1 MSLIDRGDYSIYGV
15 KKVKSVSS
23 FIKMHALKSAKSRSV
38 IMKADSTT
46 LLNFIKDN
54 QKNQFV
60 IPIYQRLYSWEK
72 EQCKELW
79 DDIIKIGGDDKM
91 DGHFIGSILYML
103 DSITHSNNT
112 LLIIDGQQRLT
123 TITLLLT
130 ALRDHLND
138 EDEFLKKF
146 SYQKIENDYLINSD
160 KDGDKKFRLILSE
173 SDKDT
178 LLYLIDK
185 DRRKPSELSS
195 KIVENFKL
203 FEEWVSKNTNK
214 LETIF
219 KGLDKL
225 MIVEIALEKGKDDPQ
240 LIFESMNSKG
250 IELTQTDLIRN
261 YIVMET
267 EIEKQEGFYNKYWGA
282 MEEEFKQNKKWFDRF
297 VRHYL
302 TIKTR
307 EIPNVNKVY
316 AALKDYWQKEGIG
329 IEDLLKDLQKY
340 CGYFCQIVFKKEADK
355 DLNKALGFLV
365 DLEMDVIYPLLLE
378 LYSDYKGGVL
388 SKADFI
394 PIIALIESYICRRA
408 VCGLGTNSLNKVFPS
423 FTRYIQKDEYFKS
436 LKAHFGYLTEQQ
448 RFPNNDEF
456 KDRFITINFYKFQK
470 NGYFFER
477 LENFDTKEPVNTKG
491 LTVEHIMPQTL
502 TEDTEDTE
510 EWKRDLGENFQEIH
524 DKYLHTIGNLTLTG
538 YNPEYSNKSFQE
550 KQGMEK
556 GFKDSPL
563 RLNQDLKDLE
573 SFGEE
578 EIKKRANDLVDLA
591 LKIWTYPKLDAET
604 LEKYKP
610 KKDKK
615 EKKVYDLS
623 SYKFGSHSRELF
635 DILSKKIKALDE
647 RITENF
653 NQDYIS
659 YKFGKNFVDI
669 VVQSKDLKLYL
680 NMKFNELQDE
690 KNLARDMTNKGHLGN
705 GNIEVKLE
713 TKENIPYCLGLIKQA
728 LEKQMGGR
736 NRQ

>member
-1 MSLIDRGDYSIYGV
+1 MKECLW
-15 KKVKSVSS
+15 K
-23 FIKMHALKSAKSRSV
+23 HA
-38 IMKADSTT
+38 TT

-54 QKNQFV
+54 QKNQLV
-60 IPIYQRLYSWEK
+60 IPIYQRVYSWGK
-72 EQCKELW
+72 EQCKQLW

-91 DGHFIGSILYML
+91 DGHFIGSILYVL
-103 DSITHSNNT
+103 DGITHSDNA

-130 ALRDHLND
+130 ALRNHLND
-138 EDEFLKKF
+138 EVKREE
-146 SYQKIENDYLINSD
+146 IENHYLINSD

-178 LLYLIDK
+178 LLSLIDK
-185 DRRKPSELSS
+185 DRRKPSEPSL

-203 FEEWVSKNTNK
+203 FEEWIRKNTNQ

-219 KGLDKL
+219 KGLEKL

-267 EIEKQEGFYNKYWGA
+267 EIEKQESFYNKYWRA
-282 MEEEFKQNKKWFDRF
+282 MEEKFKQNKKLFDRF

-302 TIKTR
+302 TIKTK
-307 EIPNVNKVY
+307 IPNINKVY
-316 AALKDYWQKEGIG
+316 VALKDYRQKEGIG

-340 CGYFCQIVFKKEADK
+340 CGYFCRIVFKKESDK

-365 DLEMDVIYPLLLE
+365 DLEMDVVYPLLLE

-408 VCGLGTNSLNKVFPS
+408 VCGLSTNSLNKVFPS
-423 FTRYIQKDEYFKS
+423 FTKHIQKDEYFKS
-436 LKAHFGYLTEQQ
+436 LEAHFGSLTEKQ

-456 KDRFITINFYKFQK
+456 KNLFITIDFYHFKK
-470 NGYFFER
+470 NKYFFER
-477 LENFDTKEPVNTKG
+477 LENFDRKERVYTHEY
-491 LTVEHIMPQTL
+491 TTEHIMPQKL
-502 TEDTEDTE
+502 TE
-510 EWKRDLGENFQEIH
+510 EWERDLDENFQEIH

-538 YNPEYSNKSFQE
+538 YNSEYSNKSFQE
-550 KQGMEK
+550 KRDMEK

-563 RLNQDLKDLE
+563 RLNQGLRDLK

-578 EIKKRANDLVDLA
+578 EIKKRANDLADLA

-615 EKKVYDLS
+615 EKKAYDLS

-635 DILSKKIKALDE
+635 DILSKGIKALDE
-647 RITENF
+647 RITESF
-653 NQDYIS
+653 MKAYIA
-659 YKFGKNFVDI
+659 YKFKTNFVDI
-669 VVQSKDLKLYL
+669 VVQTKDLKLYL

-690 KNLARDMTNKGHLGN
+690 KNLASDATNKHHNGN
-705 GNIEVKLE
+705 GNIEVKLK

>member
-1 MSLIDRGDYSIYGV
+1 MEAEATPL
-15 KKVKSVSS
+15 
-23 FIKMHALKSAKSRSV
+23 LK
-38 IMKADSTT
+38 
-46 LLNFIKDN
+46 FIKDN
-54 QKNQFV
+54 QKNQLV
-60 IPIYQRLYSWEK
+60 IPIYQRVYSWEK

-79 DDIIKIGGDDKM
+79 DDIIKIGGNDKM
-91 DGHFIGSILYML
+91 DGHFIGSILYVL
-103 DSITHSNNT
+103 NGFKHSDNA

-130 ALRDHLND
+130 ALRDHWSD
-138 EDEFLKKF
+138 KRKEIEDH
-146 SYQKIENDYLINSD
+146 YLINSN
-160 KDGDKKFRLILSE
+160 KDGDKKFRLILSD

-178 LLYLIDK
+178 LLSLIDK
-185 DRRKPSELSS
+185 DRRKPSKPSS

-203 FEEWVSKNTNK
+203 FGEWIRKNTGK

-225 MIVEIALEKGKDDPQ
+225 MIVKIALKEGKYNPQ
-240 LIFESMNSKG
+240 LIFENMNSKG
-250 IELTQTDLIRN
+250 MELIQTDLIRN
-261 YIVMET
+261 YIIMET
-267 EIEKQEGFYNKYWGA
+267 EIEKQEGFYNKYWRA
-282 MEEEFKQNKKWFDRF
+282 MEEEFKQNEKLFNQF

-307 EIPNVNKVY
+307 EVPNINKVY
-316 AALKDYWQKEGIG
+316 VALKDYRQKEGIG

-340 CGYFCQIVFKKEADK
+340 CGYFCQIVFKKEDDK

-378 LYSDYKGGVL
+378 LYSDYSDGVL
-388 SKADFI
+388 SKDDFI
-394 PIIALIESYICRRA
+394 PSIALIESYICRRA

-423 FTRYIQKDEYFKS
+423 FTKHIQKDEYFKS
-436 LKAHFGYLTEQQ
+436 LKAHFGSLTEKQ

-456 KDRFITINFYKFQK
+456 KDCFITIDFYKFKK
-470 NGYFFER
+470 NKYFFER
-477 LENFDTKEPVNTKG
+477 LENFNRKERVYTHEY
-491 LTVEHIMPQTL
+491 TTEHIMPQKL
-502 TEDTEDTE
+502 TE
-510 EWKRDLGENFQEIH
+510 EWERDLGENFQEIH
-524 DKYLHTIGNLTLTG
+524 NKYFHTIGNLTLTG

-550 KQGMEK
+550 KRDMEK
-556 GFKDSPL
+556 GFKDSSL
-563 RLNQDLKDLE
+563 RLNQGLRDLKF
-573 SFGEE
+573 FGEE
-578 EIKKRANDLVDLA
+578 EIKKRANDLADLT

-635 DILSKKIKALDE
+635 DILSKEIKALDE
-647 RITENF
+647 RITESF

-659 YKFGKNFVDI
+659 YKFDKNFVDI
-669 VVQSKDLKLYL
+669 VVQTKDLKLYL

-705 GNIEVKLE
+705 GDIEVRLE
-713 TKENIPYCLGLIKQA
+713 TKENILYCLGLIKQA

-736 NRQ
+736 NR

>member
-1 MSLIDRGDYSIYGV
+1 
-15 KKVKSVSS
+15 
-23 FIKMHALKSAKSRSV
+23 
-38 IMKADSTT
+38 MKADVTT
-46 LLNFIKDN
+46 LLNFIKGN
-54 QKNQFV
+54 QKNQLV

-72 EQCKELW
+72 EQCKQLW

-91 DGHFIGSILYML
+91 DRHFIGSILYVL
-103 DSITHSNNT
+103 DGITHSNNT

-146 SYQKIENDYLINSD
+146 SCQKIQNRYLINSD

-178 LLYLIDK
+178 LLSLIDEN
-185 DRRKPSELSS
+185 RRKPSEPSS

-203 FEEWVSKNTNK
+203 FEEWIRKNTDK

-219 KGLDKL
+219 KGLEKL
-225 MIVEIALEKGKDDPQ
+225 MIVEIALEKEKDDPQ

-250 IELTQTDLIRN
+250 MELAQTDLIRN

-267 EIEKQEGFYNKYWGA
+267 EIEKQEGFYNKYWRA
-282 MEEEFKQNKKWFDRF
+282 MEEDFKQNKKWFDRF

-307 EIPNVNKVY
+307 EIPNINKVY
-316 AALKDYWQKEGIG
+316 VALKDYWQKEGIG

-340 CGYFCQIVFKKEADK
+340 CGYFCRIVFKKEADK

-365 DLEMDVIYPLLLE
+365 DLEMDVVYPLLLE
-378 LYSDYKGGVL
+378 LYSDYSDGVL

-408 VCGLGTNSLNKVFPS
+408 VCGLGTNSLNKVFSS
-423 FTRYIQKDEYFKS
+423 FTKHIQKDEYFKS
-436 LKAHFGYLTEQQ
+436 LKAHFSYLTEKQ

-456 KDRFITINFYKFQK
+456 KNLFITIDFYKFK
-470 NGYFFER
+470 KREYFFEK
-477 LENFDTKEPVNTKG
+477 LENFDRKERVYTHEY
-491 LTVEHIMPQTL
+491 TIEHIMPQKP
-502 TEDTEDTE
+502 TE
-510 EWKRDLGENFQEIH
+510 EWERDLGENFQEIH
-524 DKYLHTIGNLTLTG
+524 NKYLHTIGNLTWTG
-538 YNPEYSNKSFQE
+538 YNSEYSNKSFQE

-563 RLNQDLKDLE
+563 RLNQGLRGLKSL
-573 SFGEE
+573 SFSEE
-578 EIKKRANDLVDLA
+578 EIKKRANDLADLA

-615 EKKVYDLS
+615 EKK
-623 SYKFGSHSRELF
+623 KRFT
-635 DILSKKIKALDE
+635 I
-647 RITENF
+647 
-653 NQDYIS
+653 
-659 YKFGKNFVDI
+659 
-669 VVQSKDLKLYL
+669 
-680 NMKFNELQDE
+680 
-690 KNLARDMTNKGHLGN
+690 
-705 GNIEVKLE
+705 
-713 TKENIPYCLGLIKQA
+713 
-728 LEKQMGGR
+728 
-736 NRQ
+736 

>member
-1 MSLIDRGDYSIYGV
+1 ME
-15 KKVKSVSS
+15 
-23 FIKMHALKSAKSRSV
+23 
-38 IMKADSTT
+38 ADATT
-46 LLNFIKDN
+46 LLKFIKDN

-60 IPIYQRLYSWEK
+60 IPIYQRVYSWEK
-72 EQCKELW
+72 EQCKQLW
-79 DDIIKIGGDDKM
+79 DDIVKTGGNDQM
-91 DGHFIGSILYML
+91 NGHFIGSIVFVQ
-103 DSITHSNNT
+103 DSIYTTSHNEF
-112 LLIIDGQQRLT
+112 LIIDGQQRLT

-138 EDEFLKKF
+138 EDEFLEKF
-146 SYQKIENDYLINSD
+146 SCQKIQNRYLINSD
-160 KDGDKKFRLILSE
+160 EKDDKRFKLILSE
-173 SDKDT
+173 PDRDT
-178 LLYLIDK
+178 LLSLIDEN
-185 DRRKPSELSS
+185 RRKPSEPSS

-203 FEEWVSKNTNK
+203 FEEWIRKNADK
-214 LETIF
+214 METIF
-219 KGLDKL
+219 KGLEKL
-225 MIVEIALEKGKDDPQ
+225 MVVEISLERGKDNPQ
-240 LIFESMNSKG
+240 LIFESMNSTGKD
-250 IELTQTDLIRN
+250 LTQTDLIRN
-261 YIVMET
+261 YILMGLEL
-267 EIEKQEGFYNKYWGA
+267 EKQKIFYKKYWRA
-282 MEEEFKQNKKWFDRF
+282 MEEEFEQNKKWFDRF

-307 EIPNVNKVY
+307 EIPNISKVY
-316 AALKDYWQKEGIG
+316 VALKDYRQRERIA

-340 CGYFCQIVFKKEADK
+340 CGYFCRIVFKKEADK

-365 DLEMDVIYPLLLE
+365 DLEMDVVYPLLLE
-378 LYSDYKGGVL
+378 LYSDYSDGVL

-423 FTRYIQKDEYFKS
+423 FTKRIQKDEDFES
-436 LKAHFGYLTEQQ
+436 LKAHFGYLTEKQ

-456 KDRFITINFYKFQK
+456 KDRFITINFYHLKEK
-470 NGYFFER
+470 GEYFFER

-491 LTVEHIMPQTL
+491 LTIEHIMPQTL
-502 TEDTEDTE
+502 TEEL
-510 EWKRDLGENFQEIH
+510 KKDLGQDHERIH
-524 DKYLHTIGNLTLTG
+524 TQYLHTIGNLTKTG
-538 YNPEYSNKSFQE
+538 YNSEYSNKSFQE

-563 RLNQDLKDLE
+563 RLNQGLRDLE

-578 EIKKRANDLVDLA
+578 EIKKRAKDLADLA

-635 DILSKKIKALDE
+635 DILSKEIKALDE

-659 YKFGKNFVDI
+659 YKFDKNFVDI
-669 VVQSKDLKLYL
+669 VVQTRDLKLYL
-680 NMKFNELQDE
+680 NMKFNELQDA

-705 GNIEVKLE
+705 GDIEVKLE

>member
-1 MSLIDRGDYSIYGV
+1 MEAS
-15 KKVKSVSS
+15 KN
-23 FIKMHALKSAKSRSV
+23 
-38 IMKADSTT
+38 T

-54 QKNQFV
+54 QKNQLV

-72 EQCKELW
+72 EQCKQLW

-91 DGHFIGSILYML
+91 DGHFIGSILYVL
-103 DSITHSNNT
+103 DGITHSNNA

-130 ALRDHLND
+130 ALRDHWSD
-138 EDEFLKKF
+138 KRKEIEDH
-146 SYQKIENDYLINSD
+146 YLINSD

-178 LLYLIDK
+178 LLSLIDK
-185 DRRKPSELSS
+185 DRRKPSEFSL

-203 FEEWVSKNTNK
+203 FEEWVSNTNK

-219 KGLDKL
+219 RGLKKL

-267 EIEKQEGFYNKYWGA
+267 EIEKQEGFYNKYWRA
-282 MEEEFKQNKKWFDRF
+282 MEENFKQNKKWFDRF

-307 EIPNVNKVY
+307 EIPNTNKVY
-316 AALKDYWQKEGIG
+316 VALKDYRQKEGIG

-340 CGYFCQIVFKKEADK
+340 CGYFCQIVFKKEENK

-378 LYSDYKGGVL
+378 LYSDYSDGVL
-388 SKADFI
+388 SKDDFRRSI
-394 PIIALIESYICRRA
+394 DLIESYICRRA

-423 FTRYIQKDEYFKS
+423 FTKHIQKDEYFES
-436 LKAHFGYLTEQQ
+436 LKAHFGCLTEKQ

-456 KDRFITINFYKFQK
+456 KKLFITIDFYKFKK
-470 NGYFFER
+470 NRYFFER
-477 LENFDTKEPVNTKG
+477 LENFDTKERVCTHEY
-491 LTVEHIMPQTL
+491 TIEHIMPQEL
-502 TEDTEDTE
+502 TE
-510 EWKRDLGENFQEIH
+510 EWERDLGENFQEIH

-550 KQGMEK
+550 KRGMEK

-563 RLNQDLKDLE
+563 RLNQGLRD

-578 EIKKRANDLVDLA
+578 EIKKRANDLADLA
-591 LKIWTYPKLDAET
+591 LKIWTYPNLNTET

-623 SYKFGSHSRELF
+623 SYNFGSHSRELF
-635 DILSKKIKALDE
+635 DILSKEIKALDE
-647 RITENF
+647 KILEKF

-659 YKFGKNFVDI
+659 YKFSKNFVDI
-669 VVQSKDLKLYL
+669 VVQIKDLKLYL

-705 GNIEVKLE
+705 GDIEVKLE

>member
-1 MSLIDRGDYSIYGV
+1 
-15 KKVKSVSS
+15 
-23 FIKMHALKSAKSRSV
+23 
-38 IMKADSTT
+38 MKADAIK
-46 LLNFIKDN
+46 LLDFIGKC
-54 QKNQFV
+54 QGNQFV
-60 IPIYQRLYSWEK
+60 IPIYQRVYSWEK
-72 EQCKELW
+72 EQCKQLW
-79 DDIIKIGGDDKM
+79 DDIVKTGGNDKM
-91 DGHFIGSILYML
+91 DGHFIGSILYVL
-103 DSITHSNNT
+103 DGITHSNNA

-123 TITLLLT
+123 TITLLFI
-130 ALRDHLND
+130 ALRNHWSDKRKDIEDH
-138 EDEFLKKF
+138 
-146 SYQKIENDYLINSD
+146 YLINSD

-173 SDKDT
+173 SDRDT
-178 LLYLIDK
+178 LLSLIDK

-195 KIVENFKL
+195 KIMENFKL
-203 FEEWVSKNTNK
+203 FEEWIRKNTNQ

-219 KGLDKL
+219 KGLEKL

-267 EIEKQEGFYNKYWGA
+267 EIEKQEGFYNKYWRA
-282 MEEEFKQNKKWFDRF
+282 MEEEFKQNKKLFDRF

-307 EIPNVNKVY
+307 EIPNINKVY
-316 AALKDYWQKEGIG
+316 VALKDYWQKEGIG

-340 CGYFCQIVFKKEADK
+340 CGYFCRIVFKKEPDK

-378 LYSDYKGGVL
+378 LYSDYSDGVL
-388 SKADFI
+388 SKDDFRRS
-394 PIIALIESYICRRA
+394 IALIESYICRRA

-423 FTRYIQKDEYFKS
+423 FTKHIQKDEYFKS
-436 LKAHFGYLTEQQ
+436 LKAHFGSLTEKQ

-456 KDRFITINFYKFQK
+456 KDRLITIDFYNKFK
-470 NGYFFER
+470 KKTKCFLER
-477 LENFDTKEPVNTKG
+477 LENFDTKEPVDTKG
-491 LTVEHIMPQTL
+491 LTIEHIMPQEL

-524 DKYLHTIGNLTLTG
+524 NKYLHTIGNLTLTG
-538 YNPEYSNKSFQE
+538 YNSEYSNKSFQ
-550 KQGMEK
+550 KKRDMEG

-563 RLNQDLKDLE
+563 RLNQDLKNLE

-578 EIKKRANDLVDLA
+578 EIKKRANDLADLA

-615 EKKVYDLS
+615 EKKVYDLN

-635 DILSKKIKALDE
+635 DILSKEIKALDE
-647 RITENF
+647 KIVENF

-659 YKFGKNFVDI
+659 YKFSKNFVDI
-669 VVQSKDLKLYL
+669 VVQTKDLKLYL

-705 GNIEVKLE
+705 GDIEVKLE